1 MILISK
7 PKIIEFEKQS
17 DLVCYIK
24 ADYLGE
30 KEIHFSVL
38 KPFDTGLTEEVSD
51 AFLLASLLPA
61 LRHGEDIEVEGNVS
75 ERLYF
80 NIIHSLIYLL
90 SKSYGYAPVKV
101 SVGGVVK
108 TSFDGKAVG
117 CGCSLGI
124 DSLSA
129 IFTHL
134 HTPETPDFQITH
146 LTFFNVGSHGYKNAE
161 ANRQS
166 YLRDMVEV
174 DRFAAKLGLP
184 VVKIESN
191 VWVLFDGFNF
201 DQSGNLINMSTV
213 LAMQKLF
220 GKYLY
225 GSNYPMSEVKL
236 TNQCSG
242 YFETI
247 MLPLASTESTEL
259 IVANAD
265 MSRSDKTAI
274 VARHEMSKE
283 HLYVC
288 WKELII
294 NNDPSSPIAKV
305 RDKVRNCTRCS
316 KCLRT
321 CAQLEILGVL
331 DDYGKIFDLPYYYKV
346 KNQFLGRAIAFR
358 RGNAFFLDIVNMAA
372 RYDKRMPK
380 CAKLYALAYRL
391 KVMAVVERLKYAF
404 AEFKS

>member
-7 PKIIEFEKQS
+7 PKILESEKQS
-17 DLVCYIK
+17 DLVCQIK

-30 KEIHFSVL
+30 KEIRFSVL

-61 LRHGEDIEVEGNVS
+61 LRHGEDIEIEGNVS

-80 NIIHSLIYLL
+80 STIHSLIYLL

-101 SVGGVVK
+101 RVGGVVK
-108 TSFDGKAVG
+108 TSFGGRAVG

-134 HTPETPDFQITH
+134 HTPETPDYQITH

-174 DRFAAKLGLP
+174 DRFAAELGLP

-191 VWVLFDGFNF
+191 VWELFDGFNF

-225 GSNYPMSEVKL
+225 GSNYPMTDVQL
-236 TNQCSG
+236 TDQCSG
-242 YFETI
+242 FFETI

-265 MSRSDKTAI
+265 MSRADKTAV

-288 WKELII
+288 WKELIV
-294 NNDPSSPIAKV
+294 NNNPLSPIAQV

-331 DDYGKIFDLPYYYKV
+331 DDYGKIFDLPHYYKV
-346 KNQFLGRAIAFR
+346 KNKFLG
-358 RGNAFFLDIVNMAA
+358 GGYSLQ
-372 RYDKRMPK
+372 
-380 CAKLYALAYRL
+380 
-391 KVMAVVERLKYAF
+391 
-404 AEFKS
+404 KSQCVL